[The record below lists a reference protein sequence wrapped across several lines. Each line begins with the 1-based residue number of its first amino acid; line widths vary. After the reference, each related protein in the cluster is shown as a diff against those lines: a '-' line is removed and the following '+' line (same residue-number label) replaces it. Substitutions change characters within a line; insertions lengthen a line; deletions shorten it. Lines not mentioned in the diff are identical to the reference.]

1 MTRIVKV
8 DRDRFGPW
16 AIVTGASAGIGREFA
31 RQLAASG
38 LNLVL
43 VARRLEALE
52 RIGHD
57 LAGEYG
63 VEYRPVGLDLSH
75 EGFIDRLDRSTADLD
90 IGLVVSNAGAIQIAE
105 LLDHDREHL
114 HRMVRLNAV
123 AHLDLAHHF
132 GRRLSDRRRGG
143 LLLVSS
149 VGGRQGMPGSA
160 EYGASKAFTLVL
172 GEGLHVELA
181 RLGVNVTVL
190 LPGATATEMVQA
202 YGMDV
207 QTMNRMMRPLRMMP
221 VERVVADGLE
231 AVGANRPTHIA
242 GRTNRVLAS
251 VFPRRFFTG
260 MTASMSARVRAR
272 LAGIE
277 GTP

>member
-1 MTRIVKV
+1 MNRIVKV

-63 VEYRPVGLDLSH
+63 VEYRAVGLDLSH

-123 AHLDLAHHF
+123 GVGCCSCRASAVVRACP
-132 GRRLSDRRRGG
+132 GQPSTAPARRSR
-143 LLLVSS
+143 SS
-149 VGGRQGMPGSA
+149 
-160 EYGASKAFTLVL
+160 
-172 GEGLHVELA
+172 
-181 RLGVNVTVL
+181 
-190 LPGATATEMVQA
+190 
-202 YGMDV
+202 
-207 QTMNRMMRPLRMMP
+207 
-221 VERVVADGLE
+221 
-231 AVGANRPTHIA
+231 
-242 GRTNRVLAS
+242 
-251 VFPRRFFTG
+251 
-260 MTASMSARVRAR
+260 SARVSTLSSPGWA
-272 LAGIE
+272 
-277 GTP
+277 